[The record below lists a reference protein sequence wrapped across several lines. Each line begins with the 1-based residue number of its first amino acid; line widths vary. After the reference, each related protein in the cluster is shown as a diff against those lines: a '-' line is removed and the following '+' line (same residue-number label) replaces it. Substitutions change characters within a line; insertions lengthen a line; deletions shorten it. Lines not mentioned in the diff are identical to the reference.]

1 MVDVIGVQCKRY
13 IFDQETAFANTPQIV
28 PFGVTM
34 VGPVIIEF
42 GTKHQKEKFLPR
54 ILNSEH
60 WWCQGYSEPGSGSDL
75 ASLQTKAI
83 SDGDNYISK
92 WH

>member
-1 MVDVIGVQCKRY
+1 MQRY

-42 GTKHQKEKFLPR
+42 GTSIQKEKFLPR

-60 WWCQGYSEPGSGSDL
+60 FDPIVFT
-75 ASLQTKAI
+75 SLPISWHTKFSFFPI
-83 SDGDNYISK
+83 GLF
-92 WH
+92 

>member
-1 MVDVIGVQCKRY
+1 MAKKYGGCEWSPMQRY
-13 IFDQETAFANTPQIV
+13 IFDQETAFSNTPQII

-42 GTKHQKEKFLPR
+42 GTDAQKKVSSK

-75 ASLQTKAI
+75 AFCKQNYTK
-83 SDGDNYISK
+83 
-92 WH
+92 W